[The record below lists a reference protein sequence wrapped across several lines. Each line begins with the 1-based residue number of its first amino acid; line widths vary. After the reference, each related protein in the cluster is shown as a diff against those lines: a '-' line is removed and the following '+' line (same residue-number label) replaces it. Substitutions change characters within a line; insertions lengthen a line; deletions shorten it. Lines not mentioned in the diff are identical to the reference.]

1 MIATVM
7 TFVDGA
13 PTLPAPVAAVAG
25 AVAAVP
31 APVAAGV
38 EGPVL
43 AVFWSGPA
51 SLCSPIGR
59 VCAKTIL
66 WCQVSLT
73 KWYVSWKAFVLHEA
87 NN

>member
-7 TFVDGA
+7 TYVDGA
-13 PTLPAPVAAVAG
+13 PTLPAPVATVAG
-25 AVAAVP
+25 PVAAVR

-38 EGPVL
+38 ERPVL
-43 AVFWSGPA
+43 AVFWSGPG
-51 SLCSPIGR
+51 SLCSHIGI

-73 KWYVSWKAFVLHEA
+73 KWYVSLKAFVLHEA

>member
-43 AVFWSGPA
+43 AVF
-51 SLCSPIGR
+51 
-59 VCAKTIL
+59 
-66 WCQVSLT
+66 
-73 KWYVSWKAFVLHEA
+73 
-87 NN
+87 